1 MNELVLI
8 DDENIQNKIFTI
20 RGLSVMLDRDLAE
33 LYQVENRVLNQS
45 VKRNITRFPVEFMF
59 QLTKDEFEIWKSQIV
74 ISNSDKMGL
83 RKLPYVFTEQGVSM
97 LSAVLKS
104 EIAIA
109 MSIKI
114 INSFVSMRKNISDN
128 TFLSK
133 RLEVLEHKQCINDDK
148 FEKLFSA
155 LEDKTLKPTQ
165 GIFYDGQ
172 VYDAY
177 VFVTDLIK
185 SAKKSIVLI
194 DNYCDDSVLT
204 MLSKREKNVS
214 ATIHTKNITK
224 QLKLD
229 IEKHNAQ
236 YPNIE
241 IKKFDSSHDRFLIL
255 DDREIYHIGAS
266 LKDLGKKWFAFSLLD
281 VGSFEVL
288 NKLGN

>member
-45 VKRNITRFPVEFMF
+45 VKRNVTRFPYEFMF

-133 RLEVLEHKQCINDDK
+133 RLEILEHKQCINDDK
-148 FEKLFSA
+148 FNFMKNDKISNNIAIIPQIKMYSTKRLLNRIGKMN
-155 LEDKTLKPTQ
+155 LENLDELKQ
-165 GIFYDGQ
+165 K
-172 VYDAY
+172 
-177 VFVTDLIK
+177 IK
-185 SAKKSIVLI
+185 DFI
-194 DNYCDDSVLT
+194 D
-204 MLSKREKNVS
+204 
-214 ATIHTKNITK
+214 
-224 QLKLD
+224 
-229 IEKHNAQ
+229 
-236 YPNIE
+236 
-241 IKKFDSSHDRFLIL
+241 
-255 DDREIYHIGAS
+255 
-266 LKDLGKKWFAFSLLD
+266 
-281 VGSFEVL
+281 
-288 NKLGN
+288 